1 MNYNDFE
8 NDDFFEDEQDE
19 MVQLKKQSQM
29 LEKAEAEKAKQIEE
43 NYQLLSRNGVDWTEL
58 PKNEASRLIATINV
72 MIEWYIENGE
82 QYEKCSTLSKILKEL
97 QN

>member
-19 MVQLKKQSQM
+19 MVQLKQQSQM

-43 NYQLLSRNGVDWTEL
+43 NYQMLSRNGVDWTQL
-58 PKNEASRLIATINV
+58 PKNEAGRLTTTINV
-72 MIEWYIENGE
+72 MIGWYIENGE

>member
-19 MVQLKKQSQM
+19 LVQLKKQSAM
-29 LEKAEAEKAKQIEE
+29 LEQAEAEKARQVEE
-43 NYQLLSRNGVDWTEL
+43 NYQMLSRKGVDWTQL
-58 PKNEASRLIATINV
+58 PKNEATRLVSTINV

-82 QYEKCSTLSKILKEL
+82 QYEKCSTLAKIIEQI

>member
-29 LEKAEAEKAKQIEE
+29 LENAEIEKAKQIEE
-43 NYQLLSRNGVDWTEL
+43 NYQLLSRNGVDWSEL
-58 PKNEASRLIATINV
+58 PKNEANRLLATIGV
-72 MIEWYIENGE
+72 MISWYVENGE
-82 QYEKCSTLSKILKEL
+82 QYEKCAKLNKIIEQL

>member
-1 MNYNDFE
+1 MNYNEFE

-19 MVQLKKQSQM
+19 LVQLKKQADM
-29 LEKAEAEKAKQIEE
+29 LERAEAEKARQVEE
-43 NYQLLSRNGVDWTEL
+43 NYQMLSRKGVDWTQL
-58 PKNEASRLIATINV
+58 PKNEATRLVSTINV

-82 QYEKCSTLSKILKEL
+82 QYEKCSTLAKIIEQI

>member
-29 LEKAEAEKAKQIEE
+29 LERAEIEKAKQIEE
-43 NYQLLSRNGVDWTEL
+43 NYQLLSRNGVDWTQL
-58 PKNEASRLIATINV
+58 PENESKRLVTTIQV
-72 MIEWYIENGE
+72 MINWYIENGE
-82 QYEKCSTLSKILKEL
+82 QYEKCSKLNKIIAEL
-97 QN
+97 QK

>member
-29 LEKAEAEKAKQIEE
+29 LERAEIEKAKQIEE
-43 NYQLLSRNGVDWTEL
+43 NYQLLSRNGVDWTQL
-58 PKNEASRLIATINV
+58 PENESNRLITTIQV
-72 MIEWYIENGE
+72 MIDWYIENGE
-82 QYEKCSTLSKILKEL
+82 QYEKCSKLNKIIGEL
-97 QN
+97 QK